1 MSAEVKWKAD
11 RMSSSCQGLSSQ
23 LVSEKKSRTCLP
35 CSVCTHS
42 SCSSL
47 RICCPLHYQTRLS
60 LHSSSSQLCP
70 TTLKPTHS
78 LCPPIVELSLF
89 PLWLSHLRLSH
100 FFQPQSTCTS
110 HHTIFCTKFTC
121 PALVPFKISN
131 WLSAL
136 NTLKNKIRKPNQTQT
151 N

>member
-1 MSAEVKWKAD
+1 MGKTTSAEVKWKAD

-35 CSVCTHS
+35 WSVCTHS

-78 LCPPIVELSLF
+78 LCSSLPPHCRIVFVSSVAFSSQALSLLPAPKYLYQPSYYF
-89 PLWLSHLRLSH
+89 LYKIHLS
-100 FFQPQSTCTS
+100 C
-110 HHTIFCTKFTC
+110 TC
-121 PALVPFKISN
+121 PLQNLKLAFCIKHFK
-131 WLSAL
+131 
-136 NTLKNKIRKPNQTQT
+136 K
-151 N
+151 